1 MADFGS
7 EIRENVAAACRTN
20 GGEIGA
26 VLSRALDAEIAIEI
40 ADGTEAAWG
49 AWPDAWSGGGLV
61 IAWQVDERFALLL
74 IPQSTGFV
82 PDWVKAPDPTG
93 QSRLDTLALELGM
106 NALPD
111 DCLPVDSRA
120 AWVDSIAEGLGR
132 ASGDSLGQV
141 DWQLTA
147 SDKSGSAT
155 LIFPVRDAL
164 AIFAKP
170 ASAPPT
176 ASEATAAPDATAAPE
191 SPRVPSSE
199 PASAAPSRP
208 ASPAKGASRTTGG
221 AAEPTYADPHE
232 RLEHELHRLPEYVR
246 SLLRVEVEVSVTL
259 ATTKTT
265 VARVVEIGPGAIIQ
279 FDKSCEA
286 PLTLEVAGVEVALG
300 EAVKIGDK
308 FGLRVDSI
316 RLPPERFFRVPGKRS
331 A

>member
-26 VLSRALDAEIAIEI
+26 VLSRALDAEIGIEI
-40 ADGTEAAWG
+40 ADGVEATLG
-49 AWPDAWSGGGLV
+49 TWPEAFGGGGLA

-74 IPQSTGFV
+74 IPQSTGLV
-82 PDWVKAPDPTG
+82 PDWVRKPDPTG

-120 AWVDSIAEGLGR
+120 AWVDSIADGLGR
-132 ASGDSLGQV
+132 ASGDSLGRV
-141 DWQLTA
+141 DWQLTSA
-147 SDKSGSAT
+147 DKTGTAT

-170 ASAPPT
+170 ASAPVT
-176 ASEATAAPDATAAPE
+176 SAEATTAPASTVATE
-191 SPRVPSSE
+191 SPRVPASE
-199 PASAAPSRP
+199 S
-208 ASPAKGASRTTGG
+208 ASPSPSRTTPPTSGAARIPAG

-232 RLEHELHRLPEYVR
+232 RLERELHRLPEYVR

-286 PLTLEVAGVEVALG
+286 PLTLEVEGVEVALG

-316 RLPPERFFRVPGKRS
+316 RLPPERFFRVPGKRT